1 MKTTL
6 QRIAV
11 GLLLTVPGVWLQ
23 AAESPRPNVVY
34 ILADDLGMG
43 DLSCYGQ
50 KKLQTPNIDRLATE
64 GMLLSDHYSGNTVC
78 SPSRAVL
85 MTGQHPG
92 RVHCRGNGDENSF
105 ALDPRM
111 TTLPRLFKNS
121 GYATGAFGKWGLG
134 HTHLEGPQNP
144 MAHGFDHFSGWKSQL
159 IAHTYYPTS
168 IVRDGKEIALDPNTF
183 VHDLIMADA
192 LDFVRRSVK
201 EGKPFFCYIP
211 TAVPHAAMH
220 APAEMH
226 EKWRKVFP
234 QFDKKIGKYSAGPG
248 EPCPEVQ
255 NPIAGF
261 AAMMENL
268 DNQVGELLALLEEL
282 GVDDHTLVTFSSDNG
297 THREGGHNPDFWNSN
312 GPLRGI
318 KRDLYDGGIRTP
330 FLARWPGKITPGSQS
345 SHISAFWDILATM
358 AELTN
363 QKVPDQSDGISFL
376 AELLGRPEDQEQ
388 HSYLYWE
395 HPQTKNRD
403 RAVRMGKWKAVSLG
417 WKKKPPGK
425 LELYDLEK
433 DPGEKNNIASHY
445 PEIVERIEKI
455 MQEAHRPLQK
465 K

>member
-1 MKTTL
+1 
-6 QRIAV
+6 
-11 GLLLTVPGVWLQ
+11 
-23 AAESPRPNVVY
+23 
-34 ILADDLGMG
+34 
-43 DLSCYGQ
+43 
-50 KKLQTPNIDRLATE
+50 
-64 GMLLSDHYSGNTVC
+64 
-78 SPSRAVL
+78 
-85 MTGQHPG
+85 
-92 RVHCRGNGDENSF
+92 
-105 ALDPRM
+105 M

-261 AAMMENL
+261 AAMMENPRQPGGRAPRPARGTGGRRSHL
-268 DNQVGELLALLEEL
+268 GDLLE
-282 GVDDHTLVTFSSDNG
+282 
-297 THREGGHNPDFWNSN
+297 RQRYP
-312 GPLRGI
+312 PR
-318 KRDLYDGGIRTP
+318 RR
-330 FLARWPGKITPGSQS
+330 AQS
-345 SHISAFWDILATM
+345 RL
-358 AELTN
+358 
-363 QKVPDQSDGISFL
+363 
-376 AELLGRPEDQEQ
+376 
-388 HSYLYWE
+388 
-395 HPQTKNRD
+395 
-403 RAVRMGKWKAVSLG
+403 
-417 WKKKPPGK
+417 
-425 LELYDLEK
+425 LELK
-433 DPGEKNNIASHY
+433 WPTPWN
-445 PEIVERIEKI
+445 
-455 MQEAHRPLQK
+455 
-465 K
+465 